1 MFKFAAVAKFMGMV
15 LGCLRMVSHGSV
27 GCFGAGECT
36 CQKNGV
42 CECRWSDQFSDF
54 VDSSAWYLM
63 RRRLQWEA
71 SADWQGDPA
80 HKLDPSKLQPV
91 ISLLLQL
98 ALPALHH
105 KSGSLRAASLE
116 LLSNAMYV
124 EPDIVLPVVVQRFH
138 EALEASD
145 SVHQL
150 SGSIRLLCC
159 AFSPPSKFP
168 ASGPLCLCYLAS
180 CTYSC
185 CWCLCFILPFVLC
198 LFVQRCDT

>member
-1 MFKFAAVAKFMGMV
+1 
-15 LGCLRMVSHGSV
+15 
-27 GCFGAGECT
+27 
-36 CQKNGV
+36 
-42 CECRWSDQFSDF
+42 
-54 VDSSAWYLM
+54 M

-71 SADWQGDPA
+71 SAAWQGDPA

-159 AFSPPSKFP
+159 AFSPLSKFFRFR
-168 ASGPLCLCYLAS
+168 AFVPLLPGIMYPFMLLAS
-180 CTYSC
+180 
-185 CWCLCFILPFVLC
+185 LCHSSFRSV
-198 LFVQRCDT
+198 LFVQRYDI